1 MQFKPLRDQVDFLR
15 RVFWIAGI
23 PVFVLLF
30 VIGVLAW
37 VTTEFTVQGFTRDIA
52 TLGDLP
58 FYAGSVS
65 TLGLILWGAT
75 AGMCVLTYAVLR
87 SHHRSRLVQFIGW
100 GGALTVVLLIDD
112 AYLLHEHVFPR
123 YLGVDGSILFGTY
136 AVAGVAYLA
145 SYRRVFF
152 RTNYSLFLLGV
163 LAFAV
168 SVVADYSLELFF
180 RETGFLMMME
190 DGSKLVGVV
199 AWTAYFADTCRI
211 ALKDRLDRKNDR
223 SARPEERA
231 ARVRVG

>member
-1 MQFKPLRDQVDFLR
+1 MQFKPIQDQVDFLR
-15 RVFWIAGI
+15 RVFLLAGI

-75 AGMCVLTYAVLR
+75 VGMCFLTYAVLR
-87 SHHRSRLVQFIGW
+87 SRHRSQLVQFLGW
-100 GGALTVVLLIDD
+100 GGVLTAVLLFDD
-112 AYLLHEHVFPR
+112 AYLLHESVFPR

-152 RTNYSLFLLGV
+152 RTNYSLLLLGF

-168 SVVADYSLELFF
+168 SVAADYSLELFF

-199 AWTAYFADTCRI
+199 AWTAYYANTCRI
-211 ALKDRLDRKNDR
+211 ALKDRLDGEDDR
-223 SARPEERA
+223 FAHPEERA
-231 ARVRVG
+231 AGVRAG